1 MMKLFEILAII
12 LLSSTFACSQSKK
25 MFDIDESYKGVI
37 VTKDVDI
44 FVDDKKEWF
53 EPTLEE
59 VKKAEQMLAN
69 QIEKINKWKLNQ
81 VSKQC
86 PVIDK
91 NLNKYIRQYIG
102 YTNTSGE
109 KIILINMLWAKDVDY
124 GGLDTEYIL
133 VFDGCSHYWKV
144 KVNLSSGKVYDLE
157 INGSA

>member
-1 MMKLFEILAII
+1 MIFKIVAII

-37 VTKDVDI
+37 VNENVDI

-53 EPTLEE
+53 EPSLQE
-59 VKKAEQMLAN
+59 VKKAEQLLAN
-69 QIEKINKWKLNQ
+69 QIEELNKEKLNQ
-81 VSKQC
+81 RSEEC
-86 PVIDK
+86 PVIDR

-102 YTNTSGE
+102 YINTSGE
-109 KIILINMLWAKDVDY
+109 KIILINMLWAEDVDY

-133 VFDGCSHYWKV
+133 IFDGCSHYWKV

>member
-1 MMKLFEILAII
+1 MIFKIVAII

-37 VTKDVDI
+37 VNENVDI

-53 EPTLEE
+53 EPSLQE
-59 VKKAEQMLAN
+59 VKKAEQLLAN
-69 QIEKINKWKLNQ
+69 QIEELNKEELNQ
-81 VSKQC
+81 DSKEC
-86 PVIDK
+86 PDIDK

-102 YTNTSGE
+102 YINTSGE

-124 GGLDTEYIL
+124 GGLDSEYIL

>member
-1 MMKLFEILAII
+1 MIFKIVAVI

-25 MFDIDESYKGVI
+25 MFDIDKPYKGVI
-37 VTKDVDI
+37 VSKEVDI
-44 FVDDKKEWF
+44 FVDDKREWF
-53 EPTLEE
+53 EPTLKE

-69 QIEKINKWKLNQ
+69 QIEELNKEELNQ
-81 VSKQC
+81 GNKEC

-91 NLNKYIRQYIG
+91 NLDKYIRQYIG
-102 YTNTSGE
+102 YINTSGE
-109 KIILINMLWAKDVDY
+109 KIILINMLWAKDVGY
-124 GGLDTEYIL
+124 GGLNSEYIL